1 MDQNFRFSIVQ
12 FVNGP
17 GLGPGPGPGLGPGP
31 RHGLINHK
39 SELTVYLK
47 I

>member
-12 FVNGP
+12 FVN
-17 GLGPGPGPGLGPGP
+17 GPGLGPGP

>member
-17 GLGPGPGPGLGPGP
+17 GPGP
-31 RHGLINHK
+31 RHGPGLGLINHK
-39 SELTVYLK
+39 SVNCLFKNLLK
-47 I
+47 IHCI